1 MTRIDTIRSSI
12 IELAGEIGCIPSDIP
27 LDDFVRMVPVLQPPF
42 RFGWLPPI
50 WFDRTKRE
58 VVIGFCPEQIDRTT
72 AECDDDEFQIY
83 LDCCL
88 QLMAGCVALLDDE
101 DDALVRYRMAEDRL
115 FESAPIAFEIL
126 SDVQFSA
133 VDRGVAA

>member
-12 IELAGEIGCIPSDIP
+12 IELLGEIGCIPSDIP
-27 LDDFVRMVPVLQPPF
+27 LDDFIDMAPTLQPQF

-50 WFDRTKRE
+50 WLDRNKRE
-58 VVIGFCPEQIDRTT
+58 AVVAFCPEQIERTT
-72 AECDDDEFQIY
+72 AECDDDEFEIY

-88 QLMAGCVALLDDE
+88 QLIAGCVALLDSE
-101 DDALVRYRMAEDRL
+101 DDALARHRLAEDRL
-115 FESAPIAFEIL
+115 IEAAPIAFEIL

-133 VDRGVAA
+133 IDQGVAA